1 MTDFQFPSSLEEA
14 CELLSQSAGEG
25 QQIIAGGVA
34 LMVLIPHQLYFPTRL
49 IRMKR
54 IAGLNRIDFD
64 EKNGLTIGAIVTHHQ
79 VETSPI
85 VRQHYPALAQCVHH
99 VGNLRVRNMGTLM
112 GDLCQGDNHSDPAP
126 LLGSL
131 TSVPISFD
139 REAETPKGERQ

>member
-1 MTDFQFPSSLEEA
+1 MADFQFPSSLEEA
-14 CELLSQSAGEG
+14 CKLLSQSSGEAR
-25 QQIIAGGVA
+25 IIAGGVA
-34 LMVLIPHQLYFPTRL
+34 LMILIRHQLYFPTRL